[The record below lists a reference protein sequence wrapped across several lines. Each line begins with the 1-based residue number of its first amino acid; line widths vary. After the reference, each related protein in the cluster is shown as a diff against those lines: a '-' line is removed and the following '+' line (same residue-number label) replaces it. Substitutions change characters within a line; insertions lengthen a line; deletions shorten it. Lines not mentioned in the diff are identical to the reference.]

1 MLFKVLQSLWN
12 SFPPAGRAG
21 PNTIG
26 GDSIPDLHVADGVV
40 FHRAGDLVKAEAAYR
55 NALHFNPRNV
65 DALHLLG
72 VLSYRRG
79 DLDQAETLVR
89 DALNLRPGSHEILNT
104 FAGVLTSMGRHAE
117 AEHALSE
124 ALTQNPQAYKA
135 RANLLFLLNIIPGVT
150 RERLFAEHVEWG
162 LRHAPSIKYENPQRF
177 GDLDQQEAPAPSRL
191 RIGYVSADFCNHP
204 VGRIISAVLPHHDR
218 DRFEIFCYDNGS
230 EQDEVNSVLRRYAE
244 HWMDVQPMNDEALA
258 ARIRSD
264 QIQILVDLSGHTRNH
279 RLTLFALKPA
289 PVQATW
295 LGYLNTTGVQA
306 IDWRITDQKADP
318 APGAQQWHVERLW
331 YLPDCLW
338 PWQAPVTQIPL
349 VPESPWVKAGHI
361 TFGSFNTFR
370 KINDKVILVWSQ
382 ILKRIP
388 DARLRVYGAPR
399 GRAVDRVYD
408 LFEAN
413 QIDSS
418 RIDLFSP
425 IEYQR
430 YLRAYRDI
438 DISLDPFPYN
448 GGATTCESLWM
459 GVPVV
464 SLAGA
469 GGFARSGASILG
481 ATKLDELVASSEA
494 EYVDIASRLAKD
506 LKGLSKMRAH
516 LREQFL
522 SSPISNSLGFS
533 KNLEAAYQ
541 GMWVDYEDR
550 VSNVGIQQVRDV

>member
-1 MLFKVLQSLWN
+1 MLFKILQSLWN
-12 SFPPAGRAG
+12 SFCPAERTVPDA
-21 PNTIG
+21 TG
-26 GDSIPDLHVADGVV
+26 GDSIPDLHVADGVA

-55 NALHFNPRNV
+55 NALNLNPRNL

-89 DALNLRPGSHEILNT
+89 DALTLRPGSHEILNT
-104 FAGVLTSMGRHAE
+104 LAGVLTSMGRHVE

-135 RANLLFLLNIIPGVT
+135 RANLLFLLNIIPGVP

-162 LRHAPSIKYENPQRF
+162 VRHAPPVKSENAQRISEL
-177 GDLDQQEAPAPSRL
+177 GRQEALVPGRL

-204 VGRIISAVLPHHDR
+204 VGRIISGVFHHHNR
-218 DRFEIFCYDNGS
+218 GLFEIFCYDNGS
-230 EQDEVNSVLRRYAE
+230 EQDEVNSVLRSYAE
-244 HWMDVQPMNDEALA
+244 HWIDVQAMNDDALA
-258 ARIRSD
+258 DRIRSD

-295 LGYLNTTGVQA
+295 LGYLNTTGVRA
-306 IDWRITDQKADP
+306 IDWRITDSKADP
-318 APGAQQWHVERLW
+318 SPGAQQWHVERLW

-338 PWQAPVTQIPL
+338 PWQAPALKIPL
-349 VPESPWVKAGHI
+349 VPESPCVKAGHI

-370 KINDKVILVWSQ
+370 KINDRVILVWSQ
-382 ILKRIP
+382 ILKRVP

-399 GRAVDRVYD
+399 GKAVDRVYD
-408 LFEAN
+408 LFEAH

-430 YLRAYRDI
+430 YLRAYGDI

-469 GGFARSGASILG
+469 GGFSRSGASILG
-481 ATKLDELVASSEA
+481 AVSLSELVANSES

-506 LKGLSKMRAH
+506 LKGLSRMRAH

-522 SSPISNSLGFS
+522 SSPISDALGFAR
-533 KNLEAAYQ
+533 NLEVAYQ
-541 GMWVDYEDR
+541 GMWADYEDR
-550 VSNVGIQQVRDV
+550 NSNVRIQQVRDV